1 MLLICSACHCRSSSR
16 GRCCNVW
23 LLSAIR
29 LLRASS
35 LYPDSLVS
43 RTVHSLLLSLQ
54 ELPLTDAR
62 GCPRQGPL
70 ISNRGLMSL
79 FVRSRSPF
87 VRLMVALSGSLFF
100 PLFVHRVGGFC
111 KGWGRR
117 LVFITATE
125 SGRKPPEIFA
135 PFEIWDFD
143 RKSVQKAQR
152 VLCQTAKGVRGVF
165 TMHLASQILPL
176 RCPCFNWQLP
186 ILQYISLNGK
196 QRSDRARQHRAVRAR
211 RGVDTGIQASLLRS
225 ARFSSALFL
234 C

>member
-16 GRCCNVW
+16 GRCCNIW
-23 LLSAIR
+23 LLSAVR

-43 RTVHSLLLSLQ
+43 RTVDSLLLSLQ

-87 VRLMVALSGSLFF
+87 VQLIVALSGSLFF
-100 PLFVHRVGGFC
+100 PLFVHRVGWFC
-111 KGWGRR
+111 KGWGQR

-125 SGRKPPEIFA
+125 SGRKTL
-135 PFEIWDFD
+135 
-143 RKSVQKAQR
+143 KS
-152 VLCQTAKGVRGVF
+152 L
-165 TMHLASQILPL
+165 LPL
-176 RCPCFNWQLP
+176 KSGILTENRFKKSPLSDSQRCAWCIYHAFSITNTPPQVSVL
-186 ILQYISLNGK
+186 LL
-196 QRSDRARQHRAVRAR
+196 A
-211 RGVDTGIQASLLRS
+211 ASRPTVY
-225 ARFSSALFL
+225 FP
-234 C
+234 